1 MYTVFAKGRETF
13 GFFSISARR
22 QEVTKG
28 ENRYSF

>member
-13 GFFSISARR
+13 GFFAISACR
-22 QEVTKG
+22 QEVTKV